1 VSQNWVCRR
10 APPGELKQQRLGWAV
25 VLWQD
30 NSGDGHEERGLRDMD
45 MAEFMFAKTDWEAPR
60 EERAYFDKERR
71 EGMFSDTELMTEE
84 VDGDGSDCRG
94 EGASFNLATQ
104 DIFAVEAG
112 LVYSVILG

>member
-1 VSQNWVCRR
+1 
-10 APPGELKQQRLGWAV
+10 
-25 VLWQD
+25 
-30 NSGDGHEERGLRDMD
+30 MD